1 MAAAYRSLSAPIGKA
16 PLLVKAETPEVPE
29 PELEEAFD
37 RLVDEGKVRLA
48 RPGLALISTGLL
60 GGIDIGTGVFA
71 YLLVDNRTH
80 NPLLAGL
87 AFSIGFVAL
96 LLARSE
102 LFTENFLVPVTTVVA
117 GQAGPVALVRLW
129 AITLAANLA
138 GGWVIVWLI
147 ITARPDLKS
156 TAVEAGS
163 HYAML
168 GVSMRSFALAV
179 LAGAVI
185 TLMTRMQH
193 ATENL
198 GVQIVPAVLFGALL
212 SGGQLFHCVLDS
224 LLMFAALISGAPF
237 GYGDWLGALGWS
249 ALGNVVGGLVLV
261 TALRLLRVP
270 HRVVQA
276 RSEN

>member
-1 MAAAYRSLSAPIGKA
+1 MS
-16 PLLVKAETPEVPE
+16 
-29 PELEEAFD
+29 
-37 RLVDEGKVRLA
+37 EGEVRLA
-48 RPGLALISTGLL
+48 RPSLALVSTGLL

-71 YLLVDNRTH
+71 YLLVENRTH
-80 NPLLAGL
+80 NPLLAGI

-96 LLARSE
+96 LLAHSE

-117 GQAGPVALVRLW
+117 GKAGPMSLVRLW

-138 GGWVIVWLI
+138 GGWVMVWLI
-147 ITARPDLKS
+147 VTARPDLKT
-156 TAVEAGS
+156 TAVEAGT
-163 HYAML
+163 HYAHL
-168 GVSMRSFALAV
+168 GISMRSLALAI

-249 ALGNVVGGLVLV
+249 ALGNVLGGLLLV
-261 TALRLLRVP
+261 TAVRLLRVP
-270 HRVVQA
+270 HRVAEA
-276 RSEN
+276 RSEA